1 MMQRATVMSNFAR
14 TSDHSHSFFGGG
26 GFDRVGVKCK
36 QILNSLSGMT
46 SRAEDR
52 RRFAAL
58 PLRQLEDIGL
68 TVAERDDQLH

>member
-1 MMQRATVMSNFAR
+1 MTPRATIMSHYVR
-14 TSDHSHSFFGGG
+14 ISDHSHSFFGGG

-36 QILNSLSGMT
+36 QILNSLGGMA
-46 SRAEDR
+46 SRAEGR

-68 TVAERDDQLH
+68 TVAERDDQLR

>member
-1 MMQRATVMSNFAR
+1 
-14 TSDHSHSFFGGG
+14 
-26 GFDRVGVKCK
+26 VKCK
-36 QILNSLSGMT
+36 QILNSLSGMA

>member
-1 MMQRATVMSNFAR
+1 MTQMAKIMSNFSR
-14 TSDHSHSFFGGG
+14 TSDHSHSFFDGS
-26 GFDRVGVKCK
+26 GFDRAGVKCK
-36 QILNSLSGMT
+36 QILNSLTGMA